1 MQAIAD
7 ILKVSKPRV
16 EDPVHQ
22 VAYIHRFDVWVPQS

>member
-1 MQAIAD
+1 MQVIAD

-22 VAYIHRFDVWVPQS
+22 VAYIRSFEVWVPQS